1 MSRHLARLA
10 DAALARWDSRRPRR
24 CEPASPLPSLQLC
37 ASDRITRSSPDEPVL
52 HSDDGVPPAPRRG
65 ELGFSERG
73 AYEDEDMIF
82 EDTPLGGAPA
92 KAHKRAVQRR
102 SAYL

>member
-1 MSRHLARLA
+1 MSLPL
-10 DAALARWDSRRPRR
+10 LSRR
-24 CEPASPLPSLQLC
+24 
-37 ASDRITRSSPDEPVL
+37 RSVFDLIAHYSSDEPVL
-52 HSDDGVPPAPRRG
+52 RSDDGGPPMPRRG